1 MVTVP
6 RGEAPVQGRLRSGV
20 GAVVLHGEAE
30 CAMSALGAQ
39 GRRRCGGSVRKVPHS
54 DSVLL
59 FMGVWEVVGSGF
71 TAPITLLTV
80 AVNLATV
87 AHDVPHDAVPFET
100 EQLIPRYPEDRAEW
114 GGCCSNSRL
123 R

>member
-1 MVTVP
+1 M
-6 RGEAPVQGRLRSGV
+6 GEEVIVGR
-20 GAVVLHGEAE
+20 
-30 CAMSALGAQ
+30 
-39 GRRRCGGSVRKVPHS
+39 
-54 DSVLL
+54 
-59 FMGVWEVVGSGF
+59 GF
-71 TAPITLLTV
+71 TAPIKFMTV
-80 AVNLATV
+80 AVKLATV